1 MDTSL
6 GDTLNN
12 NNSTSESENTS
23 ESHGSNNDTNTIAK
37 VEDKELN
44 GNVRDNRVPVIATS
58 EHSSSLNLDEISSDN
73 AMELIETG
81 KCTSEILNV
90 VVKVEKDVVCIGE
103 ESEDTCKESNGSV
116 NSTVTSE
123 TVMENGELKQANEGV
138 HKTITKDRIAIEED
152 TQLKDKN
159 ADVILVEA
167 TEGSLMDYR
176 EKQNVVVIEDS
187 SDSSPDSSSEGEDA
201 ADNLDD
207 REDTSTKINK

>member
-6 GDTLNN
+6 SDTLNN

-23 ESHGSNNDTNTIAK
+23 ESHGSNNDTNTIAE

-44 GNVRDNRVPVIATS
+44 GNVHDNQVPVIVTS
-58 EHSSSLNLDEISSDN
+58 AHSSSVNLDEISSDN
-73 AMELIETG
+73 AMELNETG
-81 KCTSEILNV
+81 QCTSEILNV
-90 VVKVEKDVVCIGE
+90 VVKVEKDLVSIGE
-103 ESEDTCKESNGSV
+103 ESEDKCKESNGSV
-116 NSTVTSE
+116 NSTVTSK
-123 TVMENGELKQANEGV
+123 TVMENGELKRANEGV
-138 HKTITKDRIAIEED
+138 HKTITKDRITIEED

-201 ADNLDD
+201 GDNLDD